1 MLQVQHSNVQIRN
14 KVGFFVWGI
23 GKIHFK
29 CLPMVTEMTV
39 IVTDMDAIVIDVVSV
54 REYSL
59 YTLRLDILLTFF
71 EQIEKGNSGKY

>member
-1 MLQVQHSNVQIRN
+1 
-14 KVGFFVWGI
+14 
-23 GKIHFK
+23 
-29 CLPMVTEMTV
+29 MVTEMTV